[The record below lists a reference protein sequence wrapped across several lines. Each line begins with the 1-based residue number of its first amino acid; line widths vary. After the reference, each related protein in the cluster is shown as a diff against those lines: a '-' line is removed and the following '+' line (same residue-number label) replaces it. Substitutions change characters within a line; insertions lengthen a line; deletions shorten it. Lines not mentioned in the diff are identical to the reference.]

1 MHIGFLLTLLFPT
14 VEESRQVSA
23 FDYVAGGSHVINIIR
38 FGLGRM
44 TIIPLVKRAAA
55 TSFILNYFEA

>member
-23 FDYVAGGSHVINIIR
+23 FDYVAGGSPIMNIIR
-38 FGLGRM
+38 FDLGPM
-44 TIIPLVKRAAA
+44 TIIPLVK
-55 TSFILNYFEA
+55 